1 MTATH
6 EHLTPPTWRVR
17 ADLNLTLDRPRLMAI
32 LNVTPDSFADGGQLT
47 SPSLAAD
54 AAQRAADEGADVLD
68 IGAES
73 TRPGARRIDASEQI
87 RRAAP
92 AIEAIRAAGVSL
104 PISIDTTRT
113 EVARAALDAGADAV
127 NDVSGGTEDA
137 GLLPLIAERGAGVI
151 LMHRAAAP
159 PEDQYSDRFNT
170 EPDFGLAGVV
180 AYVRTALGGYLDR
193 ARAAGIDADAIVL
206 DPGLGFGKS
215 VQQNLD
221 LIRGTPDL
229 LTLGRPVLSAL
240 SRKSFVGR
248 VSLDRDSAPSER
260 LAGTLA
266 CSVRHW
272 GLGARLFRVHD
283 VAPHREALA
292 AAAAFEGA
300 QQA

>member
-1 MTATH
+1 
-6 EHLTPPTWRVR
+6 
-17 ADLNLTLDRPRLMAI
+17 MAI
-32 LNVTPDSFADGGQLT
+32 LNVTPDSFADGGRLT

-54 AAQRAADEGADVLD
+54 AAKRAADEGADLLD

-92 AIEAIRAAGVSL
+92 AIAAIRAAGVSL
-104 PISIDTTRT
+104 PVSIDTPRA
-113 EVARAALDAGADAV
+113 EVARAALDAGTDAV

-137 GLLPLIAERGAGVI
+137 GLLPLIAERDAGVI
-151 LMHRAAAP
+151 LMHRAAP
-159 PEDQYSDRFNT
+159 PPKDQYSDRFKQ
-170 EPDFGLAGVV
+170 EPDFGPAGVV
-180 AYVRTALGGYLDR
+180 AAVRTALGGYLDR
-193 ARAAGIDADAIVL
+193 ARAAGIDAEAIVL
-206 DPGLGFGKS
+206 DPGLGFGKN

-229 LTLGRPVLSAL
+229 LALGRPVLSAL

-283 VAPHREALA
+283 VAAHREALA